1 MPKALRA
8 RYVPPALPAGITLAV
23 TILFIGFTFTRGL
36 SYVSGE
42 PGVLLE
48 LRGHGALNLT
58 VFGCFLMVGAATF
71 VTMVIAR
78 LHFGVWCAHV
88 FLICTYFG
96 VSVTM
101 LGGVLERGSGY
112 DAVLAPVGGLVWHA
126 ILSRTMRPFPPHEA
140 LRDTRR

>member
-23 TILFIGFTFTRGL
+23 TLLFVTFTFTRGL
-36 SYVSGE
+36 SYTTGE

-48 LRGHGALNLT
+48 LRGHGALNLA
-58 VFGCFLMVGAATF
+58 VFGGFLMGGASAF
-71 VTMVIAR
+71 VTAVLAR
-78 LHFGVWCAHV
+78 VHFAVWCAHV

-96 VSVTM
+96 VAVTM
-101 LGGVLERGSGY
+101 LGGILERGSGY

-126 ILSRTMRPFPPHEA
+126 ILSRSMRPFPPHEA
-140 LRDTRR
+140 IHDARR